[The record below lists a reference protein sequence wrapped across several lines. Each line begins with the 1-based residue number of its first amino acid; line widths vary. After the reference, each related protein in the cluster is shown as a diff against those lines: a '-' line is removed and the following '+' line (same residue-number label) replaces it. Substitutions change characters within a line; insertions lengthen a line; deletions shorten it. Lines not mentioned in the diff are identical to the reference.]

1 MDRES
6 LPRELRPFVDESGR
20 LARWPSRQKTQRMAI
35 AYLAGKFD
43 PDREYTEREVNF
55 LLMDWHLFG
64 DWAILRRALYDWK
77 HLDREPDGSRYRL
90 RPASPA
96 VEGEPAGPAGDS

>member
-6 LPRELRPFVDESGR
+6 LPRELRPFVDDAGR

-35 AYLAGKFD
+35 SYLAGKFA

-64 DWAILRRALYDWK
+64 DWALLRRALYDWK
-77 HLDREPDGSRYRL
+77 HLDREPDGSRYRIRSL
-90 RPASPA
+90 PSPSAGEFQDPATPS
-96 VEGEPAGPAGDS
+96 